1 MTVRRSTI
9 GWAIAV
15 TLTFAVV
22 GGVWRYGIIP
32 TPSFPALAE
41 RPDPTIAGRIAYVPA
56 DDDHGSDDRS
66 CIVVVSA
73 SGGGPSRSLACGH
86 RSYRRFAFDDT
97 GRVLVESDDD
107 RGELTGTAYDPTTGA
122 ILARRL
128 PFPDAGE
135 GEPSLEAEGCH
146 DDETEVRLVLRD
158 GDGTVERVVFSAR
171 APRDYCFEE
180 VVMAPDGVHFAIVD
194 SDGRLLVGST
204 DRSGLRL
211 LREDVRSYESPVWSQ
226 AR

>member
-1 MTVRRSTI
+1 MTIRRSTV
-9 GWAIAV
+9 GWVIAA

-41 RPDPTIAGRIAYVPA
+41 RPDPTISGRIAYVPA
-56 DDDHGSDDRS
+56 DDDHSSDERS
-66 CIVVVSA
+66 CIVVVEA
-73 SGGGPSRSLACGH
+73 SGAGPSRSMACGH

-97 GRVLVESDDD
+97 GRVLVETDADQ
-107 RGELTGTAYDPTTGA
+107 GEPTGTAYDPRTGA
-122 ILARRL
+122 VVAHHR
-128 PFPDAGE
+128 PFPDVG
-135 GEPSLEAEGCH
+135 GSEPSLEAEGCH
-146 DDETEVRLVLRD
+146 DDESDVRLVIRK

-180 VVMAPDGVHFAIVD
+180 VVMAPDGLHFAIVD
-194 SDGRLLVGST
+194 SDGRLLIGST
-204 DRSGLRL
+204 DRPGLRL
-211 LREDVRSYESPVWSQ
+211 LRDDVRPYESPVWSQ